1 MSSFF
6 DSDIIQE
13 ELKEINKLQEEIYG
27 SILTFGTMDRE
38 TKLEHIEKLQVL
50 LEKQR
55 VMYTRLSLSDD
66 PEAVEMKENL
76 RKSVALMGF
85 PPETDMN
92 ILFSSMNKTIESL
105 KQYIDRWGNFCY
117 TIRVIPRIQFI
128 RGNPNVFCW
137 P

>member
-27 SILTFGTMDRE
+27 SILTFGAMDRE
-38 TKLEHIEKLQVL
+38 TKLKHIEKLQVL

-85 PPETDMN
+85 PPETDMS
-92 ILFSSMNKTIESL
+92 ILFSSMDKTIESL
-105 KQYIDRWGNFCY
+105 KQYVDR
-117 TIRVIPRIQFI
+117 
-128 RGNPNVFCW
+128 
-137 P
+137 

>member
-6 DSDIIQE
+6 DSDIIQD
-13 ELKEINKLQEEIYG
+13 ELKEINKLQEDLYG
-27 SILTFGTMDRE
+27 SILSFGMMSRE
-38 TKLEHIEKLQVL
+38 TKIEHIEKLEML

-66 PEAVEMKENL
+66 PQAVEMKEDL

-92 ILFSSMNKTIESL
+92 ILFTSMNKTIESL
-105 KQYIDRWGNFCY
+105 RQYLDR
-117 TIRVIPRIQFI
+117 
-128 RGNPNVFCW
+128 
-137 P
+137 